1 MATKQR
7 YAKYICEQQSIKYY
21 VFHCWYKRCR
31 EQHADPQGNAT
42 SFAKLQVAK
51 PAFAGSVE
59 FIILAVSD

>member
-31 EQHADPQGNAT
+31 EQHADPQSNAT

-51 PAFAGSVE
+51 PA
-59 FIILAVSD
+59 LQDR